1 MRNPF
6 ARRPLLDGADTAFQI
21 ECHEWLLAHFGGP
34 DFFERARLVL
44 PTDEFFPAAVDSPRA
59 CAEATF
65 ERVKRYVGLENWAV
79 TLEAQPEGVD
89 PRVSPSLFVQ
99 GVEAEPGGAF
109 SIGEGHGATITY
121 DPAIVADPVAMV
133 AVFAHE
139 LSHYLTHAAPEPP
152 PGGWENWEFATDACA
167 TFLGF
172 GTFQANAAFGTR
184 QSADGFSARRLG
196 YLTQAE
202 HGYALALFLRL
213 RGIAPGEAAAHCC
226 RNVRGYLKRALAE
239 IDRDGVAEALA
250 KVAFRGASSTPAVR
264 TRA

>member
-6 ARRPLLDGADTAFQI
+6 ARRPLLDDADTAFQI

-65 ERVKRYVGLENWAV
+65 ERVKRYAGLENRAV
-79 TLEAQPEGVD
+79 ALEAQPEGVD
-89 PRVSPSLFVQ
+89 PRVSPSLFVH
-99 GVEAEPGGAF
+99 GVEAEPG
-109 SIGEGHGATITY
+109 
-121 DPAIVADPVAMV
+121 V
-133 AVFAHE
+133 
-139 LSHYLTHAAPEPP
+139 
-152 PGGWENWEFATDACA
+152 WENWEFATDTCA

-172 GTFQANAAFGTR
+172 GIFQANAAFGTR
-184 QSADGFSARRLG
+184 QSAEGFSAHRPG

-213 RGIAPGEAAAHCC
+213 KGIAPGEAMPHCC

-264 TRA
+264 ARA

>member
-1 MRNPF
+1 MAARPF
-6 ARRPLLDGADTAFQI
+6 R
-21 ECHEWLLAHFGGP
+21 GP

-65 ERVKRYVGLENWAV
+65 ERVKRHAGLGDWAV
-79 TLEAQPEGVD
+79 TLEGQPEGVD

-99 GVEAEPGGAF
+99 GVASEPGGTF
-109 SIGEGHGATITY
+109 SIDE
-121 DPAIVADPVAMV
+121 D
-133 AVFAHE
+133 
-139 LSHYLTHAAPEPP
+139 
-152 PGGWENWEFATDACA
+152 GGA

-172 GTFQANAAFGTR
+172 GIFQANAAFGTR
-184 QSADGFSARRLG
+184 QSAEGFSAHRLG

-213 RGIAPGEAAAHCC
+213 KGIAPGEAMPHCC
-226 RNVRGYLKRALAE
+226 RNARGHLKRALVE

-250 KVAFRGASSTPAVR
+250 KVAFRGASSAPA
-264 TRA
+264 TRAPA